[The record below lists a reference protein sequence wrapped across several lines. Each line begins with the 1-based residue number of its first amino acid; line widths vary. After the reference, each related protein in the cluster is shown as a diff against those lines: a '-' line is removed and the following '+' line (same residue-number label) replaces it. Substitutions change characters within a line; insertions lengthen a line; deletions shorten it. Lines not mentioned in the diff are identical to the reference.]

1 MANLPNGTP
10 RPEITRPT
18 ASSTGMDNPTH
29 KLDAKLRQSQ
39 RAREA
44 ESQDLRFIP
53 RAFWPGGQRS
63 LSGIAIR
70 AFFLGNGAVLG
81 LLLSLA
87 LGYSDSRFWRPF
99 FFIGTLCIF
108 HFLEFYTTAEYNTPS
123 ARVESFLLTNGSQYR
138 MAHTIALVETTITS
152 AVPFLSAWQARINP
166 APIITLG
173 IIMIVVGQV
182 VRSMAM
188 AQAGTNF
195 NHQVQSHKNDGHE
208 LVTSG
213 LYAYFRHPSYFGFFW
228 WGLGTQVALGNTV
241 SLFGYAGVLWY
252 FFNHRI
258 RGMYVKSKARTFA
271 NNICQVRRSISSR
284 IYLAM
289 TTKRIRRALG
299 PGYPL
304 SDDIWC

>member
-1 MANLPNGTP
+1 M
-10 RPEITRPT
+10 
-18 ASSTGMDNPTH
+18 ASSTDIDSPTH
-29 KLDAKLRQSQ
+29 RLDAKLRQFQ
-39 RAREA
+39 RAQEA
-44 ESQDLRFIP
+44 EPQDSKYVP
-53 RAFWPGGQRS
+53 RAFWSDGQRS

-81 LLLSLA
+81 LFLSLA
-87 LGYSDSRFWRPF
+87 LSYNDSRLWRPF

-108 HFLEFYTTAEYNTPS
+108 HFLEFYTTAKYNTPS

-138 MAHTIALVETTITS
+138 MAHTIALIETTITS

-166 APIITLG
+166 ALIIALG
-173 IIMIVVGQV
+173 IVMIVIGQV

-195 NHQVQSHKNDGHE
+195 NHQVQSQRNDGHE

-213 LYAYFRHPSYFGFFW
+213 IYAYFRHPSYFGFFW

-241 SLFGYAGVLWY
+241 SLVGYAGVLWY

-258 RGMYVKSKARTFA
+258 RGMCSSTRHTVSFA
-271 NNICQVRRSISSR
+271 N
-284 IYLAM
+284 
-289 TTKRIRRALG
+289 
-299 PGYPL
+299 
-304 SDDIWC
+304 DIP